1 MVKDNPKKMWVLW
14 VLIVRIHIKAYKLG
28 VRNLKN
34 FFVVDIISIFSKKE
48 FPQKFQNI
56 NSIIYKL
63 NKINVI
69 IIKFINFILL
79 INRVQ
84 NDFWN

>member
-1 MVKDNPKKMWVLW
+1 MWVLW

-34 FFVVDIISIFSKKE
+34 FFVVDLISIFSKKE

-69 IIKFINFILL
+69 IIKIINFILL
-79 INRVQ
+79 INGVQ

>member
-34 FFVVDIISIFSKKE
+34 FFVVDLISIFSKKE